1 MPVNGIAELTAQV
14 KAVSGIYAA
23 RFGIDR
29 DADWYLLK
37 LAEEVGE
44 LVGAALAAG
53 GRSRPSMPADQL
65 DAAVQTNWPTSWRTH
80 CCWPTTWR
88 STSTKRSREN
98 DWRTYRQNRSINPA
112 CLRIALAVWRD
123 LIRPQ
128 QSSEYR

>member
-44 LVGAALAAG
+44 LVGAALAAS

-65 DAAVQTNWPTSWRTH
+65 DAAVQDELADVMAHTLLLADH
-80 CCWPTTWR
+80 
-88 STSTKRSREN
+88 
-98 DWRTYRQNRSINPA
+98 
-112 CLRIALAVWRD
+112 LAVD
-123 LIRPQ
+123 LDQAVARKWLAYLP
-128 QSSEYR
+128 SEPVD